1 MCEKNTSYSV
11 TKYLLYQIE
20 VKAVPNDTGR
30 AFQTCM
36 MFFQAKN
43 ENEQLC
49 LVQDYPRIRLADQN
63 VELVAY
69 AGANKMFSLVYAGHL
84 DAGEQCTRSN
94 NIKLELRKVSNT
106 APVNISDLTI
116 HLKVLHIGSAE
127 RRVDLAY
134 DDCERTYDLNRSE
147 ISVYNRRKPQDLK
160 MVPAIELKVRC
171 QVTFK
176 RLSIEGHAICFVY
189 EPLGTPDCGSEW
201 TLYILKQ
208 RNSLARANILY
219 RLNCAQDKRV
229 LKKHTWCAP
238 NDTDQVTLLHWRDSP
253 LIVWSNESKL
263 ERPETYRVVV
273 TDFTPGPVPTITTD
287 PTPGQQLGKPKTSL
301 VSVTDYHTD
310 DKTNLPDSSHVTR
323 LTIWWIMFSVGTSL
337 VLTAPQISGSTW

>member
-1 MCEKNTSYSV
+1 
-11 TKYLLYQIE
+11 
-20 VKAVPNDTGR
+20 
-30 AFQTCM
+30 
-36 MFFQAKN
+36 MFFQAENKN
-43 ENEQLC
+43 EHLC

-69 AGANKMFSLVYAGHL
+69 AGAHTMFLLVYAGHL

-94 NIKLELRKVSNT
+94 NIRLELRKVSNT

-176 RLSIEGHAICFVY
+176 RLSSKDRAICIVF
-189 EPLGTPDCGSEW
+189 EPHGTPDCGSEW

-208 RNSLARANILY
+208 RNSLAKANILY

-238 NDTDQVTLLHWRDSP
+238 NDTDQVTFLHW
-253 LIVWSNESKL
+253 
-263 ERPETYRVVV
+263 
-273 TDFTPGPVPTITTD
+273 
-287 PTPGQQLGKPKTSL
+287 
-301 VSVTDYHTD
+301 VS
-310 DKTNLPDSSHVTR
+310 SS
-323 LTIWWIMFSVGTSL
+323 
-337 VLTAPQISGSTW
+337 